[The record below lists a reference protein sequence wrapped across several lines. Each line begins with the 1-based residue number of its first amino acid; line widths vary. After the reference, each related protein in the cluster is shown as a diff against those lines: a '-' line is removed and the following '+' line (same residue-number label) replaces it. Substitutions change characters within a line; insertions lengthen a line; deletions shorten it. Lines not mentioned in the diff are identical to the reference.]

1 MDLEEIREI
10 LKFMEE
16 NGLAEFELER
26 DGFRIALRKA
36 VAAAPAMAA
45 VPIAYPA
52 LAAAGAG
59 EAGKP
64 KDEER
69 ASYIRSPMV
78 GTFYRAPS
86 PDAPPFVDVGQDV
99 GGRHGRLHHRGH
111 EGDERDQGRGRA
123 AVIAEVLVENGEPV
137 EFGQPLFRVEPP
149 EAAAGG

>member
-36 VAAAPAMAA
+36 VASAPAMAA
-45 VPIAYPA
+45 VPIAQPVP
-52 LAAAGAG
+52 AAAGAI
-59 EAGKP
+59 EAGKL

-78 GTFYRAPS
+78 GTFYVAPS
-86 PDAPPFVDVGQDV
+86 PDSPPFVNVGEDVGKDDV
-99 GGRHGRLHHRGH
+99 VCILEAMKVMNEIKAEVEGR
-111 EGDERDQGRGRA
+111 
-123 AVIAEVLVENGEPV
+123 IAEVLVENGEPV
-137 EFGQPLFRVEPP
+137 EYGQPLFRVEV
-149 EAAAGG
+149 A